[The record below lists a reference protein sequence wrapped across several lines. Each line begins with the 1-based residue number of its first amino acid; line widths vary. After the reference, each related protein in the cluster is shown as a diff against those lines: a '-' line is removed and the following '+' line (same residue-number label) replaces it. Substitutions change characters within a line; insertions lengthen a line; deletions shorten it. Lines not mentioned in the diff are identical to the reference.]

1 MQITKTI
8 RLTGESAESIEGAIA
23 AVPQRAATS
32 LRGVRTYEVVRVA
45 VYLDDET
52 AWAHE
57 VTCDVTF
64 GVKDATAHG

>member
-1 MQITKTI
+1 MQTTKTI

-23 AVPQRAATS
+23 AVPQRAATP

-45 VYLDDET
+45 GYLDDET